1 VPPLY
6 RQARDTARTPT
17 GLGGGRPEQAASGD
31 DQYGHPRGAVVRVRD
46 VRCVNRATQPARV
59 ACSGVLFHR
68 EYARERVAQTAARLA
83 ARVHADRAP
92 LALEIAGPV
101 GRIRPDDLEFRA
113 ARAGEP
119 LGPLFA
125 THWLRAH
132 GTVPEDWAGSRVDV
146 LLDTGGEATLWL
158 AGRPVQGLNSGP
170 RMVRP
175 SAALL
180 HAARGG
186 EPVELELGLAAND
199 LYGYGETGQG
209 LRMEF
214 ALRRCELARFDA
226 GAWAAWHDLELLR
239 ELELQPGLDPDWAG
253 ELLAGLHA
261 YTLDEDPAR
270 LAALLAHRA
279 HGLHALS
286 AVGHAHL
293 DTAWLWPL
301 EETQRKLVR
310 TTANQLRLLDA
321 YPEHVFCHSQAQ
333 HYVWLAEREPE
344 LFAAV
349 KAAVAAGRW
358 VPVGGTW
365 VEPDTNLPSGESLAR
380 QLLYGQRFF
389 ERELGRRCSELWIP
403 DVFGYTA
410 QLPQLMRGAGISRFL
425 TQKLSWNRY
434 TKPEHHTFTW
444 RGLDGSEVLT
454 HFPPADTYS
463 TSATVAEIRGS
474 AAAYHDH
481 GRSHHSLLAFGH
493 GDGGGGPTAEMLE
506 RLRRARD
513 LAGLPRTTIRSPE
526 AFFDDLEEDARDLRT
541 VVGELY
547 FEMHRGTYTSHAA
560 LKRGNR
566 RGEAALRDAELVA
579 AVAARASGVPY
590 PRDEL
595 RALWQTLL
603 LNQFHDILP
612 GSSIAEVNER
622 ARRDLDD
629 VRAGAEAISAA
640 VLGAPR
646 EPVNTLGFARRAV
659 SGDLEM
665 VAAPACGIGRRVETT
680 DRVRVERTADGV
692 VLTNRHLRAVLGPG
706 GDLISLTHDAREAL
720 VEPGNRL
727 ELYVDEPVAWEA
739 WDIDPAHV
747 ATRADCP
754 PAAGVAAVREHPLRA
769 EVDFE
774 REIGERSQARQ
785 TVRLDAEGRRLEF
798 HTVVDWAEDRRLL
811 KVAFPLAVHADEATY
826 EVAFGAV
833 RRPTHASTRADLA
846 RYEVPGHRWADLS
859 EHGFGVA
866 LLTDS
871 TYGYSA
877 DGSTLR
883 LSLLRAPRSPDPD
896 ADRGRHAFAYAVL
909 PHAGGWQDGG
919 VVTEAAAFNVPLRHG
934 GGLPAGSWAEVD
946 GGLVLD
952 TLKLAEDS
960 DDVVLRLYEP
970 HGGRGT
976 ARVRLAPPVAEAWR
990 ASLLEEPGERL
1001 AVTDG

>member
-1 VPPLY
+1 
-6 RQARDTARTPT
+6 
-17 GLGGGRPEQAASGD
+17 
-31 DQYGHPRGAVVRVRD
+31 
-46 VRCVNRATQPARV
+46 
-59 ACSGVLFHR
+59 VLFHR
-68 EYARERVAQTAARLA
+68 EYARERVAQAAARLA
-83 ARVHADRAP
+83 ARVHAERAP
-92 LALEIAGPV
+92 LTLEIAGPV
-101 GRIRPDDLEFRA
+101 GRARPAGLQFRA
-113 ARAGEP
+113 ARIGEP

-125 THWLRAH
+125 THWLRAR
-132 GTVPEDWAGSRVDV
+132 GEVPESWAGARVDV

-158 AGRPVQGLNSGP
+158 GGRPVQGLNSGP

-175 SAALL
+175 YAPVLDAAT
-180 HAARGG
+180 GG
-186 EPVELELGLAAND
+186 EAVELELELAAND
-199 LYGYGETGQG
+199 LFGYGETGQG
-209 LRMEF
+209 TRMEF

-226 GAWAAWHDLELLR
+226 AAWAAWHDLELLR

-261 YTLDEDPAR
+261 YTLDEDPER
-270 LAALLAHRA
+270 LAALLARPA
-279 HGLHALS
+279 HGVHELS

-310 TTANQLRLLDA
+310 TTTSQLRLLDA

-333 HYVWLAEREPE
+333 HYEWLAEREPE

-349 KAAVAAGRW
+349 RAAVAAGRW

-389 ERELGRRCSELWIP
+389 ERELGRRCTELWIP

-434 TKPEHHTFTW
+434 TRPEHHTFTW

-463 TSATVAEIRGS
+463 TEATAAEIRGS
-474 AAAYHDH
+474 ATAYRDH
-481 GRSHHSLLAFGH
+481 GRSHHSLLVFGH

-513 LAGLPRTTIRSPE
+513 LAGLPRTTIRSPQE
-526 AFFDDLEEDARDLRT
+526 FFDRLESDARDLRT

-547 FEMHRGTYTSHAA
+547 FELHRGTYTSQAA

-566 RGEAALRDAELVA
+566 RGEVALHDAELLA
-579 AVAARASGVPY
+579 AVAARAGGAPY
-590 PRDEL
+590 PREEL
-595 RALWQTLL
+595 GALWRTLL

-622 ARRDLDD
+622 ARADLER
-629 VRAGAEAISAA
+629 VRAGADAIAA
-640 VLGAPR
+640 RVLGPLR
-646 EPVNTLGFARRAV
+646 EPVNTLGFARREV
-659 SGDLEM
+659 SDDLEM
-665 VAAPACGIGRRVETT
+665 VAAPACGVGRRVESL
-680 DRVRVERTADGV
+680 DGVRVERTAGGV
-692 VLTNRHLRAVLGPG
+692 VLENRHLRAVVGPG
-706 GDLISLTHDAREAL
+706 GDLLSLRVGGREAL
-720 VEPGNRL
+720 AAPGNRL

-739 WDIDPAHV
+739 WDIDPAHL

-754 PAAGVAAVREHPLRA
+754 PAPGVAALREHPLRA
-769 EVDFE
+769 EVEFE
-774 REIGERSQARQ
+774 RAVGERSRARQ
-785 TVRLDAEGRRLEF
+785 TVRLDAEARRLEF

-846 RYEVPGHRWADLS
+846 RYEVPAHRWADLS

-877 DGSTLR
+877 AGSTLR

-909 PHAGGWQDGG
+909 PHEGGWQDGG
-919 VVTEAAAFNVPLRHG
+919 VVAEAAAFNTPLRWG
-934 GGLPAGSWAEVD
+934 SGLPGGSWASVE

-960 DDVVLRLYEP
+960 EDVVLRLYEP

-976 ARVRLAPPVAEAWR
+976 ARVRLAPPVARAWR
-990 ASLLEEPGERL
+990 ANLLEEPAERL
-1001 AVTDG
+1001 EIADGWIAIAYRPWEIVTVVAR

>member
-1 VPPLY
+1 
-6 RQARDTARTPT
+6 
-17 GLGGGRPEQAASGD
+17 
-31 DQYGHPRGAVVRVRD
+31 
-46 VRCVNRATQPARV
+46 
-59 ACSGVLFHR
+59 VLFHR

-83 ARVHADRAP
+83 SRVHAERAP
-92 LALEIAGPV
+92 LELEIAGPV
-101 GRIRPDDLEFRA
+101 GRVRPEHLEFRP

-125 THWLRAH
+125 THWLRAR
-132 GTVPEDWAGSRVDV
+132 GTVPDGWAGSRVDV

-158 AGRPVQGLNSGP
+158 GGRPVQGLNSGP

-175 SAALL
+175 YAPVVNAA
-180 HAARGG
+180 GG
-186 EPVELELGLAAND
+186 GGAVALELELAAND
-199 LYGYGETGQG
+199 LFGYGETGQG
-209 LRMEF
+209 LEIEF

-226 GAWAAWHDLELLR
+226 TAWALWHDLELLR
-239 ELELQPGLDPDWAG
+239 ELELQPDLDPDWAG

-261 YTLDEDPAR
+261 YTLDEDPER
-270 LAALLAHRA
+270 LTALLGHPA
-279 HGLHALS
+279 HGVHELS

-310 TTANQLRLLDA
+310 TTTSQLRLLDA

-333 HYVWLAEREPE
+333 HYAWLAEREPE
-344 LFAAV
+344 LYAQV
-349 KAAVAAGRW
+349 KAAVADGRW

-410 QLPQLMRGAGISRFL
+410 QLPQLMRGAGITRFL

-463 TSATVAEIRGS
+463 TSATVAEIRRS
-474 AAAYHDH
+474 SAAYHDH
-481 GRSHHSLLAFGH
+481 GRSHHSLLVFGH

-526 AFFDDLEEDARDLRT
+526 AFFDRLEADARDLRT
-541 VVGELY
+541 VIGELY
-547 FEMHRGTYTSHAA
+547 FELHRGTYTSQAA

-566 RGEAALRDAELVA
+566 RGEVTLRDAELLA
-579 AVAARASGVPY
+579 TVAARTAGTAY

-595 RALWQTLL
+595 RTLWQTLL

-612 GSSIAEVNER
+612 GSSIAAVNER
-622 ARRDLDD
+622 ARRDLDG
-629 VRAGAEAISAA
+629 VRSGADAIAA
-640 VLGAPR
+640 RVLGEPR
-646 EPVNTLGFARRAV
+646 EPVNTLGFPRREV
-659 SGDLEM
+659 TEDLTM
-665 VAAPACGIGRRVETT
+665 VEAPACGVGRRVEAE
-680 DRVRVERTADGV
+680 DAVRVERTADGV
-692 VLTNRHLRAVLGPG
+692 VLENRHLRAVVGVG
-706 GDLISLTHDAREAL
+706 GDVLSLRCGGREAL
-720 VEPGNRL
+720 AAPANRL
-727 ELYVDEPVAWEA
+727 ELYVDDPVAWEA
-739 WDIDPAHV
+739 WDIDPAHL
-747 ATRADCP
+747 ATRADCA
-754 PAAGVAAVREHPLRA
+754 PAPGIAALREHALRA

-774 REIGERSQARQ
+774 RAIGERSHLRQ
-785 TVRLDAEGRRLEF
+785 TVRLDAEARRLEF
-798 HTVVDWAEDRRLL
+798 HTTIDWQEDRRLL
-811 KVAFPLAVHADEATY
+811 KVAFPLAVHADEASY

-883 LSLLRAPRSPDPD
+883 LSLLRAPRNPDPD
-896 ADRGRHAFAYAVL
+896 ADRGRHELAYAVR

-919 VVTEAAAFNVPLRHG
+919 VVAEAAAFNVPLRWG
-934 GGLPAGSWAEVD
+934 AGLPAGSWAEVD

-976 ARVRLAPPVAEAWR
+976 ARVRLAPPVTEARR
-990 ASLLEEPGERL
+990 ANLLEEPGEPLPL
-1001 AVTDG
+1001 ADGWVEVAYRPWEIVTVVAR